1 MAKLKNPGQI
11 VVADFY
17 QLVERKQNKYLD
29 NDMRRLVHAER
40 KVTRQIVAD
49 INDNYESCGK
59 LYVIDE
65 EKSKARDKQVAVDV
79 KESIQRGID
88 NENKV
93 VSTLE
98 KAITNMTMS
107 RDEHSQA
114 NSGIVDNAKES
125 VENAEKA
132 TFEAE
137 AGQEAAETAKAKAE
151 SEKEDAETATLEAEE
166 KNIELQ
172 AEIESLKE
180 AAKPKPDNKKAV
192 DNKPEEKKKDE
203 PKDQG

>member
-1 MAKLKNPGQI
+1 MSKLKNPMQT

-17 QLVERKQNKYLD
+17 QLKSHTKGKYSKD
-29 NDMRRLVHAER
+29 YKELVHAER

-59 LYVIDE
+59 LYIIDE

-114 NSGIVDNAKES
+114 NSGIVDNAKKS
-125 VENAEKA
+125 VANAE
-132 TFEAE
+132 TE
-137 AGQEAAETAKAKAE
+137 KAKAE
-151 SEKEDAETATLEAEE
+151 TAQAKAETEKLETE
-166 KNIELQ
+166 KKNLELQ
-172 AEIESLKE
+172 DEIEKLRANQGRATTKI
-180 AAKPKPDNKKAV
+180 DNK
-192 DNKPEEKKKDE
+192 KPEEKKKDE